1 MFRKLT
7 LRLAAITVLT
17 TIGAAS
23 VQGRDL
29 ASGLLSESSAQNL
42 DSATV
47 SMKSESTLYVVW
59 YRSSP
64 NSRWNGIG
72 PLSYY
77 DACQVEWALV
87 QRGYQTNILVA
98 Q

>member
-1 MFRKLT
+1 MFRKFT
-7 LRLAAITVLT
+7 LRLAVIAVLT
-17 TIGAAS
+17 TIGGVS
-23 VQGRDL
+23 VHGRDL
-29 ASGLLSESSAQNL
+29 ASGLLSESSARNL
-42 DSATV
+42 DGATT
-47 SMKSESTLYVVW
+47 SKNNESTLYVVW

-64 NSRWNGIG
+64 SSRWNGIG
-72 PLSYY
+72 PLNYY